1 MDCYSYPIFF
11 PLFLEWLSTSL
22 NFGHRRTWTEGQAG
36 IVDDRAVT
44 ISKLN
49 AVNGMFTAYEVDAF
63 DNGADAKTID
73 IKCQS
78 YSENSDE
85 ATLYQAGAPAL
96 YGAGQKL
103 CELSMAIN
111 AMGNKICNGRL
122 NVPAYD
128 FDSGDCC
135 LPELQCVS
143 PYHALIFDF

>member
-22 NFGHRRTWTEGQAG
+22 KYGHRRTWTEGEAG
-36 IVDDRAVT
+36 GVDALALV
-44 ISKLN
+44 ISNIL
-49 AVNGMFTAYEVDAF
+49 AINGMFTAYEINALAAE
-63 DNGADAKTID
+63 ADEKTIE
-73 IKCQS
+73 IKCAS

-85 ATLYQAGAPAL
+85 ATLYG
-96 YGAGQKL
+96 GGQKL

-111 AMGNKICNGRL
+111 TMGNKICNGRL

>member
-22 NFGHRRTWTEGQAG
+22 KYGHRRTWTEGAAG
-36 IVDDRAVT
+36 GVDARALT
-44 ISKLN
+44 ISNLL
-49 AVNGMFTAYEVDAF
+49 AINGMFTAYEVDAF
-63 DNGADAKTID
+63 ADGADEKTIE
-73 IKCQS
+73 IGCAS

-85 ATLYQAGAPAL
+85 ATF
-96 YGAGQKL
+96 YGGGQKL

-111 AMGNKICNGRL
+111 AIGNKICNGRL

-135 LPELQCVS
+135 LPELQCVL